1 MISQE
6 QIEEV
11 IEKTDIV
18 ALVSQ
23 YVSLEKAGSGYKG
36 LCPFHN
42 EKSPSFSVSQEK
54 QIYKCFGCGE
64 AGNVISFVMKTKNMQ
79 FLEAVRYLAD
89 RANIHLDF
97 GNKENNKTAQ
107 KKDLLYKIN
116 VEAAR
121 FFFSNLMNNQKSK
134 EYFWWK

>member
-1 MISQE
+1 MQISEEIIQKIKE
-6 QIEEV
+6 QN
-11 IEKTDIV
+11 DIV
-18 ALVSQ
+18 DIISETVKLKRTGRNFS
-23 YVSLEKAGSGYKG
+23 G

-89 RANIHLDF
+89 RANIHLDLEI
-97 GNKENNKTAQ
+97 KKIIRLHK

-116 VEAAR
+116 VEAAD
-121 FFFSNLMNNQKSK
+121 FSFKFN
-134 EYFWWK
+134 E